1 MALHYRVYDIRTNS
15 RNVYAHG
22 LVVERAAR
30 CTKPRDITLA
40 STNRLPMT
48 VLEGI
53 RHYSLP
59 SAPIAVGASRGIDAL
74 QQWRRHYDRDA
85 LKINPNSRK

>member
-1 MALHYRVYDIRTNS
+1 MALHCRVYKIRTNS
-15 RNVYAHG
+15 RNVFAHG
-22 LVVERAAR
+22 FLVQRAAW
-30 CTKPRDITLA
+30 CTERRDITLA

-59 SAPIAVGASRGIDAL
+59 SASIAVDASWGIDAL